1 MRHLNSSAT
10 AGAVLLAGLALLLG
24 GCSRDSDDWKAA
36 QAANTPEAYDAFLR
50 KYPQSAYA
58 GPALQRGKEIAEQR
72 DWELATQVDT
82 ADSYREFLVRHGEGK
97 WASEARVRI
106 ENFSLGDATA
116 LPPIGPLLA
125 EPVASRPVVRA
136 APPAP
141 PAAPKAQAATAAAA
155 GAASAAASSLSRTAS
170 ARIQLGA
177 FSTEARARNEWQ
189 RLQSRFPSLA
199 PLSSDTSAVKVS
211 AGHLFRLQ
219 AGVQSTEQAREICA
233 TLRTAGQAC
242 IVVGSKAAGS
252 KTAGSR

>member
-116 LPPIGPLLA
+116 LPPVGPLLA
-125 EPVASRPVVRA
+125 EPVAPRPVVRA
-136 APPAP
+136 APPA
-141 PAAPKAQAATAAAA
+141 AAKAATVA
-155 GAASAAASSLSRTAS
+155 GTASAAASKLSRTGT

-177 FSTEARARNEWQ
+177 FSTEARARTEWQ

-211 AGHLFRLQ
+211 AGQLFRLQ
-219 AGVQSTEQAREICA
+219 AGVQGTEQAREICA

-252 KTAGSR
+252 K